1 MTTLIERRDARQA
14 ELQGKVDEYNT
25 KQQELVVLADEIKS
39 INGAVKELA
48 EQVKEDDTENG
59 EACPA

>member
-25 KQQELVVLADEIKS
+25 KQQELVALSDEIKS
-39 INGAVKELA
+39 INGAVKELV
-48 EQVKEDDTENG
+48 EQVKEENPEEG
-59 EACPA
+59 